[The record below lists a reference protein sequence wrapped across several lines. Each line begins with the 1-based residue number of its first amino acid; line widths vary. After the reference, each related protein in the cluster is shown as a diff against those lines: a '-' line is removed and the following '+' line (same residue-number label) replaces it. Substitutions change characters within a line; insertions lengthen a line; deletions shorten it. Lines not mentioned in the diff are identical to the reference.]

1 MQNHSHIPN
10 SPLFPPLQLSTT
22 SSSTRDRLQLQL
34 QLQLQSRPHRNLSV
48 SHPQH
53 QVFLPTLPDK
63 PTTGTSSLAAY
74 IIPSEPVLFVQGF
87 ESHEYESRPP
97 TLLRGSLYIRV
108 FKPTK
113 IKSITLSFKGV
124 QRTDWPEGI
133 PPKKNVYNENNDI
146 ITHTWPFFQASPTSA
161 PIPNN
166 GADIYIEKNGET
178 HHSSTSPGDDLSAI
192 RSNTPP
198 PLLHRS
204 STGGSSIAS
213 STSSSNHHHHHHH
226 NDNFFTRNLSPSFIR
241 RSKSPAPNE
250 SSSAF
255 SDLTSIVSPSNND
268 PNSSMLFNPG
278 DYLYNFEHPLP
289 PSIPESC
296 NVTFGSTSYNLEV
309 SIQRPGTFK
318 SNLSGKLPIT
328 IVRTPSE
335 LNMEE
340 NESIVISRDWEDQ
353 IKYDIVIGAKS
364 VVLDSYLPLAFR
376 FVPLFGKVA
385 LHRIRIYL
393 TENLEYYCCNKKVH
407 RMEPVKKFLLLE
419 HKARKGRSLLQKN
432 PQDESTVGLDEY
444 DEDVLPKELE
454 FQLFV
459 PHQVIGRL
467 NSQIHPDTSYENIQ
481 AHHWIKICLR
491 ISKMDPENE
500 GKRKH
505 YEISID
511 SPIHVL
517 SPLAAHSNT
526 LLPAY
531 DDLVDTPSSAASQEQ
546 AASTVRSP
554 SENPLSPDVIAVD
567 GNTSRPIEFHH
578 ISTDMDV
585 GATERDADMHLEAN
599 LYKPKDHMTITTINS
614 PQAKPH
620 PDTFTSPL
628 KSPVQRPIHL
638 IRKPSTAPPPFE
650 ESTKLP
656 PVMSLHPPAYGD
668 ILHSNGNTANTS
680 GGGSSSSSRGP
691 SGDGRGRGE
700 GSLSLSPLRIDDEVG
715 QQFANPLTTPNSAVS
730 GAFSVE
736 NTTGLQVNTVAPV
749 RDLLIQQLQGHG
761 NGPHN
766 TSPPE
771 TQEEHAT
778 TSMVDE
784 PIADVVV
791 PEISIQGTDV
801 SLEGDDVPEEAIVN
815 ESINGVNNQS
825 LSGQHGGS
833 RTHLSLDN
841 AVFDDDEEGD
851 LANDPH
857 SPISPSLAPISF
869 SHRRSSSRGTED
881 LERIDNDTSST
892 SPTNKQRNS
901 NAPTAPTAPSLPLRQ
916 HSHVVSNDSRSS
928 RSSSI
933 STTNSFELP
942 VEQTLPLLN
951 MSTSSIHPTTTSM
964 DIASATNTNTSTS
977 TAQSHDP
984 YLNDERNFSISSSIY
999 DLSYRRPS
1007 QPLTGM
1013 KPMGIISDYISAHD
1027 DDFYK
1032 LNSLHHL
1039 RNPRIKKHYQDQGAG
1054 DDNDNNDVEVDGD
1067 GDGEGEGGDTKTTA
1081 THSSGNAATVAAG
1094 NEDAVDKTR
1103 QHSFGVV
1110 GSNFNDDEYEV
1121 EEGSSLSSNE
1131 VQRQGHDQ
1139 RGSKSAEG
1147 SGDVQNIPHG
1157 LKMGFVMNN

>member
-1 MQNHSHIPN
+1 MHSNNHIPN
-10 SPLFPPLQLSTT
+10 SPLFPSLQLSTST
-22 SSSTRDRLQLQL
+22 NNRDQQQQQQQQQHRHLSSSF
-34 QLQLQSRPHRNLSV
+34 PH
-48 SHPQH
+48 H

-63 PTTGTSSLAAY
+63 PTTATSSLAAY

-87 ESHEYESRPP
+87 EPHEYESRPP

-113 IKSITLSFKGV
+113 IKSIALSFKGI

-133 PPKKNVYNENNDI
+133 PPKKNVYNENNDVI
-146 ITHTWPFFQASPTSA
+146 NHTWPFFQASPTSG

-166 GADIYIEKNGET
+166 GADIFIEKNGET
-178 HHSSTSPGDDLSAI
+178 HHSSSPGDDLSAV

-213 STSSSNHHHHHHH
+213 SSHHHS
-226 NDNFFTRNLSPSFIR
+226 DNFFTRNLSPSFIR
-241 RSKSPAPNE
+241 RSKSPAPSD
-250 SSSAF
+250 SSNAF

-268 PNSSMLFNPG
+268 PNSAMLFAPG

-309 SIQRPGTFK
+309 SIQRPGAFK
-318 SNLSGKLPIT
+318 SNLSGRLPIS

-459 PHQVIGRL
+459 PKNVIGRL

-491 ISKMDPENE
+491 ISKTDPENS

-517 SPLAAHSNT
+517 SPLAAHNNT

-531 DDLVDTPSSAASQEQ
+531 DDLVDTPPQPQITSIG
-546 AASTVRSP
+546 SP
-554 SENPLSPDVIAVD
+554 SQNPLSPGVIPVD
-567 GNTSRPIEFHH
+567 GNNSRPIEFHH

-599 LYKPKDHMTITTINS
+599 LYKPKDDLTITAINS

-628 KSPVQRPIHL
+628 ISPVQRPIHL

-650 ESTKLP
+650 ESSKLP

-668 ILHSNGNTANTS
+668 IPHRGGSTSSNGS
-680 GGGSSSSSRGP
+680 GSRGP
-691 SGDGRGRGE
+691 TVDGRGRGE

-715 QQFANPLTTPNSAVS
+715 QQFVNPLTTTTSAAS
-730 GAFSVE
+730 GALSVE
-736 NTTGLQVNTVAPV
+736 NSTGLQVNTVTPV

-761 NGPHN
+761 ASHDA
-766 TSPPE
+766 SPIE
-771 TQEEHAT
+771 TQGEHAR
-778 TSMVDE
+778 VEVNDLR
-784 PIADVVV
+784 PGVAV
-791 PEISIQGTDV
+791 PEISINGANVSSDDGTNKAIAG
-801 SLEGDDVPEEAIVN
+801 EGSKPTSVGN
-815 ESINGVNNQS
+815 Y
-825 LSGQHGGS
+825 LSTGSHNGS
-833 RTHLSLDN
+833 RTHLSLEN
-841 AVFDDDEEGD
+841 AVIDDDEEGD
-851 LANDPH
+851 LADDPH
-857 SPISPSLAPISF
+857 SPISPRLAPISF
-869 SHRRSSSRGTED
+869 THRRNNSRGNED
-881 LERIDNDTSST
+881 VPAIDNAVSST
-892 SPTNKQRNS
+892 SPTKQRNI
-901 NAPTAPTAPSLPLRQ
+901 PTASSLPLHQ
-916 HSHVVSNDSRSS
+916 PHVPQDSRSS

-942 VEQTLPLLN
+942 IDQTLPLLN
-951 MSTSSIHPTTTSM
+951 MSTSSVHPATTT
-964 DIASATNTNTSTS
+964 AGTNTNANTNTNTGT
-977 TAQSHDP
+977 TQPQDP
-984 YLNDERNFSISSSIY
+984 YLHDERNLSITSSIY
-999 DLSYRRPS
+999 DLSQRRPS
-1007 QPLTGM
+1007 QPFTGM

-1039 RNPRIKKHYQDQGAG
+1039 RNPRIKKHYQDTENVDENGIGAG
-1054 DDNDNNDVEVDGD
+1054 DLGNP
-1067 GDGEGEGGDTKTTA
+1067 TA
-1081 THSSGNAATVAAG
+1081 TTRSNNVSGISHN
-1094 NEDAVDKTR
+1094 DAIYKTR
-1103 QHSFGVV
+1103 QKSFGVV
-1110 GSNFNDDEYEV
+1110 GTNEDEYEV

-1131 VQRQGHDQ
+1131 VQRQGHEQ
-1139 RGSKSAEG
+1139 RGAKSTEG
-1147 SGDVQNIPHG
+1147 SDDVQDFPPG
-1157 LKMGFVMNN
+1157 LKVGFVMNN